1 MNIELSKYSDWSGS
15 QDELVAL
22 VGELSPQL
30 VPGDQPISKRTLIY
44 YRGKGVISPANG
56 KKYGYLHLA
65 QCLAARKLISHG
77 WTVSQLTQLIA
88 NVDEWTLTKVAYGE
102 IEADAAIGLGA
113 PTATPQDP
121 STNESNEQSTSF
133 EAELPLPEL
142 AVKMLAIG
150 VCDSFNRVVD
160 EHKIVNGN
168 EIPFSLKRAMGLLG
182 RLCIEE
188 GKEDSFASI
197 HDTLA
202 RCKLPFS
209 DAAWPLSAFKSANFE
224 LSSVNLIDRDH
235 RCPTQDCVEL
245 ASDGSEANIKEQFS
259 FELLTQLCS
268 GFGTQKHSV
277 YKSVREFIGRTPVT
291 TAREIAAHAQEHS
304 MTKIDQFL
312 SREVYTPIGSHILI
326 DEQLFLCPQCGAPVR
341 KVEEKLGKCTIKQCP
356 DYGKHIPL
364 INGRVPEADSVVLKP
379 HLLSFWFGPSIDELA
394 VYDLATKR
402 LPGSEIELYP
412 ESDAC
417 DISIDGYDIGI
428 DVKSYS
434 SPYLLAR
441 ALNRSIGRLNRYTK
455 KIIAISDTSI
465 SRHRDYLATLKR
477 FYSNEIPIEFMSVS
491 SVKNM
496 IRSAQ

>member
-1 MNIELSKYSDWSGS
+1 MNIELSQYSEWSGS
-15 QDELVAL
+15 QDGLVAL
-22 VGELSPQL
+22 VGELSPL
-30 VPGDQPISKRTLIY
+30 LIPGDQPITKRTLIY

-77 WTVSQLTQLIA
+77 WTVSQLAQLIA
-88 NVDEWTLTKVAYGE
+88 NVDEWTLTQVAYGE
-102 IEADAAIGLGA
+102 IEADAAIGLSA
-113 PTATPQDP
+113 SPAAQDLKPNELNDKAFNVTPD
-121 STNESNEQSTSF
+121 
-133 EAELPLPEL
+133 LPLPEL
-142 AVKMLAIG
+142 AVQMLAIG
-150 VCDSFNRVVD
+150 VCDSFNRVID

-168 EIPFSLKRAMGLLG
+168 DIPFNLKRAMGLLG

-197 HDTLA
+197 HDTLTL
-202 RCKLPFS
+202 CKLPFN
-209 DAAWPLSAFKSANFE
+209 DASWALSAFKDAHFE
-224 LSSVNLIDRDH
+224 LGSVNLIDQDH

-245 ASDGSEANIKEQFS
+245 ASGGNEANIKEQFS

-268 GFGTQKHSV
+268 GFGTQKHRV
-277 YKSVREFIGRTPVT
+277 YTSVRRFIGEKPVT
-291 TAREIAAHAQEHS
+291 TGREIAAHAKKHS
-304 MTKIDQFL
+304 MAKIEQFL
-312 SREVYTPIGSHILI
+312 SREVYSPIGSHILI
-326 DEQLFLCPQCGAPVR
+326 DERLYLCPKCGAPIR

-364 INGRVPEADSVVLKP
+364 IDGRKPEADSLVLKP

-394 VYDLATKR
+394 VYELARKL
-402 LPGSEIELYP
+402 LPETEIQLYP

-434 SPYLLAR
+434 SPYLLAN
-441 ALNRSIGRLNRYTK
+441 ALNRTIGRLNRYTK
-455 KIIAISDTSI
+455 KIIAVSDTSI

-477 FYSNEIPIEFMSVS
+477 YYNNEIPIEFMSVS

-496 IRSAQ
+496 IRSER